1 MLSKNL
7 LQMLLLLIVILISYF
22 FFKVYFDN
30 NELIKK
36 KTKSVEIK
44 SNISSEKSNL
54 IKSIK
59 YKSIDDN
66 GNSYTVTASSGKID
80 EETPEIILMNK
91 VFATI
96 NLIDS
101 APINISSENAIFN
114 KVTYDTNFDTNVLVL
129 YDGNSIQSHNLDLY
143 FQKNLALISNEITYM
158 GLNTELQADKIEL
171 DLLTKN
177 SKIFM
182 IDNSKKIKILTTN

>member
-7 LQMLLLLIVILISYF
+7 LQILLLLIVILISYF

-30 NELIKK
+30 NELKK
-36 KTKSVEIK
+36 KTTKSVEIK

-66 GNSYTVTASSGKID
+66 GNSYIVTADSGKID
-80 EETPEIILMNK
+80 EEAPEIILMNK

-182 IDNSKKIKILTTN
+182 NDNSKKIKILTTN

>member
-7 LQMLLLLIVILISYF
+7 LQTLLLLIVVLISYF

-30 NELIKK
+30 NEIEKK
-36 KTKSVEIK
+36 STKSIIIK
-44 SNISSEKSNL
+44 SNNSNEKSNL

-66 GNSYTVTASSGKID
+66 GNSYIVTADSGKID

-96 NLIDS
+96 NLIDA
-101 APINISSENAIFN
+101 APINISSENAVFN
-114 KVTYDTNFDTNVLVL
+114 KLTYDTNFDTNVLVL
-129 YDGNSIQSHNLDLY
+129 YDGNSIQSLNLDLY
-143 FQKNLALISNEITYM
+143 FQKNLALISNEITYI

-182 IDNSKKIKILTTN
+182 NDNSKKIKILTTN

>member
-7 LQMLLLLIVILISYF
+7 LQMLLLLIVMLISYF

-30 NELIKK
+30 NELKK
-36 KTKSVEIK
+36 KTTKSVEIK
-44 SNISSEKSNL
+44 RNISSEKSNL

-66 GNSYTVTASSGKID
+66 GNSYTVTADSGKID